1 MNTNTTSLSERAM
14 LASLNIR
21 RWQAAL
27 TDKKITAE
35 VATTHA
41 VSEKRAGRYRKNA
54 IDVEALSFKA
64 VVSAASELRNQHYF
78 YTLPWS
84 QDGARILTTAMF
96 AHYSSDMRTLRGAFS
111 RVVEGFVE
119 DYPRL
124 KQAAKRELNGMY
136 NEGDYPTNIA
146 AKFGVDVVIMPL
158 PDSQDFRAS
167 LSDET
172 VAEIKQDIQTELQK
186 TTQLAM
192 REPYERLYSH
202 ISRIVM
208 RLTDKK
214 AVFRDTLITGLA
226 DLCAILPGLNLTGDP
241 QLDDLR
247 KRAEKMIANLDPQ
260 DLRDVPSVRRDVAR
274 EAAQIQHLMAGF
286 MGPASSEAA

>member
-1 MNTNTTSLSERAM
+1 MA
-14 LASLNIR
+14 R
-21 RWQAAL
+21 R
-27 TDKKITAE
+27 T
-35 VATTHA
+35 
-41 VSEKRAGRYRKNA
+41 KRAQPLGC
-54 IDVEALSFKA
+54 
-64 VVSAASELRNQHYF
+64 SARGFQGSSGD
-78 YTLPWS
+78 TCTS
-84 QDGARILTTAMF
+84 QSQVCF
-96 AHYSSDMRTLRGAFS
+96 P
-111 RVVEGFVE
+111 E
-119 DYPRL
+119 DIAARL

-146 AKFGVDVVIMPL
+146 TKFGVEVVIMPL

-167 LSDET
+167 LSEDT
-172 VAEIKQDIQTELQK
+172 VADIKKDIQTELQK

-226 DLCAILPGLNLTGDP
+226 DLCAILPGLNLTGDA